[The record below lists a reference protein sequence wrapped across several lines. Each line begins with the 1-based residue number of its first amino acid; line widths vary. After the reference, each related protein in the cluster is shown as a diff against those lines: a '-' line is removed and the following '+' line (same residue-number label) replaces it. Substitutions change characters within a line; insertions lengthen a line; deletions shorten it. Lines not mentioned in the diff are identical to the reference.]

1 MHSKKEFGLHSLR
14 FALGCVCLFFLRT
27 QLKGLLMRA
36 ATMGAR
42 LATNFAKLLEVLR
55 KDSRA

>member
-1 MHSKKEFGLHSLR
+1 
-14 FALGCVCLFFLRT
+14 
-27 QLKGLLMRA
+27 MRA